1 MSFNEGY
8 KEEVDLPVQI
18 IESIDSWMN
27 YINGEVVAGNIAI
40 NNDLTL
46 KSTGDYELVIEAEPE
61 INAKGKNKFE
71 VLW

>member
-1 MSFNEGY
+1 
-8 KEEVDLPVQI
+8 
-18 IESIDSWMN
+18 MN

-46 KSTGDYELVIEAEPE
+46 KSTGDFELVIEAEPE